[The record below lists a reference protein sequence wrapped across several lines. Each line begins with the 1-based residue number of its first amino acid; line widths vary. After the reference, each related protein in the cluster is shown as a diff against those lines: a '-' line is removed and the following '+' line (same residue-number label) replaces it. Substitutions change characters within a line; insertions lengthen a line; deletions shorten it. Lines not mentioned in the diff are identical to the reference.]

1 MCARAVHCSRAGG
14 EGDPDRQ
21 TALGRRDS
29 NLLPCP
35 VAAERDRKTGRQAE
49 RGRQTGRQTGRQ
61 AGKQTDRQT
70 GRQTERQA
78 DREGEMVFS

>member
-1 MCARAVHCSRAGG
+1 MCAWPVHCSRAGG

-21 TALGRRDS
+21 SALGRRDS

-35 VAAERDRKTGRQAE
+35 VAAERDRERQRETE

-61 AGKQTDRQT
+61 AGKQTDRQA

>member
-1 MCARAVHCSRAGG
+1 MCAWAVHCSRAGG

-61 AGKQTDRQT
+61 AESTLGAAPASPPYPYLHRD
-70 GRQTERQA
+70 
-78 DREGEMVFS
+78 D